1 MEIFGS
7 TKTMNQSGKIFWSN
21 GGYHYV
27 GCPPHGLIKT
37 KTISNTVYETIE
49 SVPPLAFSKH
59 QIAIFLKCD
68 LDIVLLYNK
77 LIEKCFKTNSTLYT
91 LIRDFRIHKNRK
103 YLK

>member
-37 KTISNTVYETIE
+37 KTISK
-49 SVPPLAFSKH
+49 SHFKK
-59 QIAIFLKCD
+59 IAI
-68 LDIVLLYNK
+68 
-77 LIEKCFKTNSTLYT
+77 
-91 LIRDFRIHKNRK
+91 
-103 YLK
+103 